1 MESWTRERDFLSK
14 SETHEKH
21 GLSADLFFLFPS
33 PSTFFLRATS
43 TPLFPSCDESGTR
56 SDSHEGQDEIKDRR
70 CRSRDND
77 PVLTEDDPRIVH
89 LSSVSIKRLGSSTAR
104 KPETPVEKHE
114 QHGGNVLVLACRQ
127 AIPFYVDAF
136 LSIKSVFFSLAWRC
150 MRRRPRMRL

>member
-1 MESWTRERDFLSK
+1 MVRWNRGGTRERDFLSK

-33 PSTFFLRATS
+33 SSTFFLRATS

-104 KPETPVEKHE
+104 KPETRWRSTSNTEGTFSSLPV
-114 QHGGNVLVLACRQ
+114 VRRFPSTLM
-127 AIPFYVDAF
+127 
-136 LSIKSVFFSLAWRC
+136 LSYPLNPYSF
-150 MRRRPRMRL
+150 P